1 MAIKNMMQ
9 VLHKNWVQQTG
20 VALLAVLLF
29 LPGVGNMPLFD
40 WDEINFAECAREMLA
55 SGNYSEVQLYFQPF
69 WEKPPLFIWLQAF
82 SMKWLG
88 VNELAARLPNVV
100 CGVLTLMLVFNLGKR
115 HFSLRT
121 GWLWVLLF
129 TGSLLPHLYFKS
141 GIIDP
146 WFNLFIFLSVYFFIL
161 FSNYKAFK
169 QQWFYALLSG
179 ICIGLAVLTKGPVA
193 ILISSLVIVVWMVI
207 KRQFRLWMTGAF
219 WVFVLSALL
228 MGSAWFIYEIA
239 NGKWNVVEEFITY
252 QIRLFSTED
261 ADHGGPFV
269 YHFVILL
276 VGCFPASLV
285 FLSGWRNKENLT
297 PFQLHFRLVVLI
309 LFWVVLILFSVVKTK
324 IVHYSSL
331 CYLPLTGIAAVALS
345 TASGSGKIAGWNKV
359 LFWLIGGLFSLLF
372 VAAGCFKWFKG
383 VVTSREVVPD
393 DFTRANFK
401 AEIPWWG
408 WEWLLGIV
416 FLGACMYFFRM
427 LQKGRTKELLYGLF
441 GLSVCVMGCLNVFIP
456 RGELIS
462 QRAAID
468 FYRQC
473 ANHDCYVESVR
484 FKSYAP
490 LFYAQRMPEHFTD
503 PGFIAFLSREQKAYL
518 ERGESPIKYISL
530 LYTRWLL
537 ESEVNK
543 PVYFVCKIQNEKEL
557 FTNLRLRK
565 LYSKNGFSFFV
576 KMPIIKGI

>member
-1 MAIKNMMQ
+1 M
-9 VLHKNWVQQTG
+9 LHKNWIQQTG
-20 VALLAVLLF
+20 IVLLALGLF
-29 LPGVGNMPLFD
+29 LPGIGNMPLFD
-40 WDEINFAECAREMLA
+40 WDEINFAECAREMLV

-69 WEKPPLFIWLQAF
+69 WEKPPLFIWFQAL
-82 SMKWLG
+82 SMKVFG

-100 CGVLTLMLVFNLGKR
+100 CGVLTLLLVFNLGKR

-121 GWLWVLLF
+121 GLLWTLLF

-161 FSNYKAFK
+161 FSNYTGFK
-169 QQWFYALLSG
+169 QQWRYALLSG
-179 ICIGLAVLTKGPVA
+179 VSIGLAVLTKGPVA
-193 ILISSLVIVVWMVI
+193 LLILGLVITTWMVL
-207 KRQFRLWMTGAF
+207 KKQYRLWMSASF
-219 WVFVLSALL
+219 WIFVLSALF
-228 MGSAWFIYEIA
+228 MGSAWFLYEIA
-239 NGKWNVVEEFITY
+239 NGKWKVVEAFITY

-269 YHFVILL
+269 FHFVILL
-276 VGCFPASLV
+276 LGCFPASLI

-297 PFQLHFRLVVLI
+297 PFQLHFRLVAFI

-324 IVHYSSL
+324 IIHYSSL
-331 CYLPLTGIAAVALS
+331 CYLPLTGLAAVSIS
-345 TASGSGKIAGWNKV
+345 TSSGSFKMAPWIRL
-359 LFWLIGGLFSLLF
+359 LFWIIGTLFGLLF
-372 VAAGCFKWFKG
+372 IAAGCFNLFNRLL
-383 VVTSREVVPD
+383 TNRDIVPD
-393 DFTRANFK
+393 EFTRANFK

-408 WEWLLGIV
+408 WEWVLGVV
-416 FLGACMYFFRM
+416 FLTACIYIFKM
-427 LQKGRTKELLYGLF
+427 LQQNRSKAVQYGLL
-441 GLSVCVMGCLNVFIP
+441 GLSVCLMLCMNVFIP

-473 ANHDCYVESVR
+473 ARHDCYVESVR

-490 LFYAQRMPEHFTD
+490 LFYANRMPEHFTHPD
-503 PGFIAFLSREQKAYL
+503 FIRFLKREQKAYL
-518 ERGESPIKYISL
+518 EKGESPIKYISL

-537 ESEVNK
+537 ESEVDK

-565 LYSKNGFSFFV
+565 LYSKNGYSFFV
-576 KMPIIKGI
+576 KMPLMLKTQISAY